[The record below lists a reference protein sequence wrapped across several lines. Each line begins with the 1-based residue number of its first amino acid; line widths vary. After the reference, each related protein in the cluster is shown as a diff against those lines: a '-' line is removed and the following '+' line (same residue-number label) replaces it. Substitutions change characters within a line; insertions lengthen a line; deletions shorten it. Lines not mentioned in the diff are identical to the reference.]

1 MELPPSLQR
10 RIDLFRETGNVYHV
24 PTELFAEN
32 SWIQVMTGQGIVPK
46 RHHPLAD
53 VMGEAELA
61 RFMREIREGVDAT
74 VRQLPAHMDYLRG
87 YCPGERPQALP
98 A

>member
-1 MELPPSLQR
+1 
-10 RIDLFRETGNVYHV
+10 
-24 PTELFAEN
+24 
-32 SWIQVMTGQGIVPK
+32 
-46 RHHPLAD
+46 
-53 VMGEAELA
+53 
-61 RFMREIREGVDAT
+61 